1 MNLGIIL
8 SGSAFVLSL
17 LCTILGVNFDE
28 KEVSESHLWK
38 FLTNY
43 LLFSCF
49 VFVIIIFTEFLEFL
63 SDFKLLSHPE
73 TISSPINLF
82 IAIPLTAFLH
92 FYAIYMLLKLSDF
105 RIESIDPNKIGLP
118 IVYVSVF
125 WLLSIELKEIK
136 PLVHAISLLTELMYL
151 ISFPVVL
158 LLIYYTIKEKK
169 IEYAMVELPIK
180 SVERLAGIPLAFSLF
195 SLAVLMSSL
204 GYKLDYDILESFAL
218 AVFAVSGEIYRR
230 EIFKMRKIL

>member
-1 MNLGIIL
+1 MNLDIIL

-28 KEVSESHLWK
+28 KEVSESHLWR
-38 FLTNY
+38 FLTSY
-43 LLFSCF
+43 LLLSCLI
-49 VFVIIIFTEFLEFL
+49 FVIIIFTELFEFL
-63 SDFKLLSHPE
+63 SEFGLLPQPE
-73 TISSPINLF
+73 TISSPVNIF
-82 IAIPLTAFLH
+82 IAIPLTALLH

-105 RIESIDPNKIGLP
+105 RIKSIDPNRIGLP

-125 WLLSIELKEIK
+125 WLLSIELEELE
-136 PLVHAISLLTELMYL
+136 PLVHPISLLTELMYL
-151 ISFPVVL
+151 VSLPVVS

-169 IEYAMVELPIK
+169 IEYAMIELPIK

-195 SLAVLMSSL
+195 SLAVLMSTL
-204 GYKLDYDILESFAL
+204 GYSLDYDILESFAL